1 MPHDSSPLTIAIP
14 TYGRPQELR
23 HCVQLLA
30 AQSDASFRLLILDN
44 ASPVPAAVALE
55 GLLDSFPSE
64 SVRLVRNRV
73 NIGGDANILRC
84 FEMCETEYLWILG
97 DDDEPLPNAVETVH
111 KTLRNHPGALFY
123 NFACELYPRQKEIVT
138 RNLDEFIASIDSFS
152 NLLFTSTSI
161 FQRNALVD
169 FLSSAHEFTY
179 SMATQIAIVLLALM
193 VKPGHCLLLRD
204 RIVHW
209 ELPPGGTR
217 WSLANQL
224 LGQGILLDLPLD
236 RVNRKRLARV
246 LPRPRALECL
256 TIQLLVEMLQ
266 SKDRSRPRYIL
277 DQAYSRLLCHSSS
290 ILYRGRYILYR
301 YGFFLFPSFGLA
313 LFRLVIKLTGR
324 GKDLL
329 IVQSPFNQIQ
339 ESDI

>member
-1 MPHDSSPLTIAIP
+1 MPHDLTQLTIAIP

-30 AQSDASFRLLILDN
+30 AQSDANFRLLVLDN
-44 ASPVPAAVALE
+44 ASPVPAEVALE
-55 GLLDSFPSE
+55 GLLESFPSE

-84 FEMCETEYLWILG
+84 FELCETEYLWVLG

-111 KTLRNHPGALFY
+111 KSLRNSPGALFY
-123 NFACELYPRQKEIVT
+123 NFACELYPREKET
-138 RNLDEFIASIDSFS
+138 ASHNLNEFVASIDSFS

-161 FQRNALVD
+161 FHRNELVP
-169 FLSSAHEFTY
+169 FLSSAHQLTY
-179 SMATQIAIVLLALM
+179 SMATQIAIVLQALM
-193 VKPGHCLLLRD
+193 VKPARCLLLKD

-236 RVNRKRLARV
+236 TVNRKRLARV

-266 SKDRSRPRYIL
+266 SKNRDRPRYIL
-277 DQAYSRLLCHSSS
+277 DQAYSRLLCHSNNL
-290 ILYRGRYILYR
+290 LYRGRYILYR

-329 IVQSPFNQIQ
+329 IVRSPFNQIQ
-339 ESDI
+339 ESDM